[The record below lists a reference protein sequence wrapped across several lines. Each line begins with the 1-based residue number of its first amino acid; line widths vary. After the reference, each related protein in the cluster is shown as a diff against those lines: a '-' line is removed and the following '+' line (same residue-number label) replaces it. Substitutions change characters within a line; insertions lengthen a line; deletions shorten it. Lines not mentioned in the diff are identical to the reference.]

1 MSTGAS
7 DKVCPNC
14 HNEAICRSRSF
25 SKNSQA
31 FLILSNEL
39 DPQAIDKSICDE
51 CYLDLRSFLIDNSH
65 ELESEMDT
73 LKNKKYQKIKEKLNK
88 IAG

>member
-1 MSTGAS
+1 MGERWQRSHQNTS
-7 DKVCPNC
+7 DWPK
-14 HNEAICRSRSF
+14 
-25 SKNSQA
+25 KNSQA

-65 ELESEMDT
+65 ELEGEMDT